1 MNGAHAQRHANK
13 ENNQEHVNVIH
24 QLHDMEGRNVMASP
38 RIQESVTTKYH
49 VQVIGKVTV
58 LDYQL
63 RLKIAHHVN
72 FRDAATL
79 LDD

>member
-24 QLHDMEGRNVMASP
+24 QLPNMVERNVTASP

-49 VQVIGKVTV
+49 VQVISKVT
-58 LDYQL
+58 
-63 RLKIAHHVN
+63 RLSFEVEN
-72 FRDAATL
+72 CTPCTL
-79 LDD
+79 QRCCDFA